1 MNIFLAIIYVIAAVT
16 RLAYF
21 NRETKDNLAERAI
34 YFRGVPVTYGA
45 LVFPVGYLVSE
56 WFSSGSFQYVLLLLA
71 PILAFLF
78 IWDIKIP
85 KPNRVMYLFFL
96 GLALVTLFGL
106 WRL

>member
-1 MNIFLAIIYVIAAVT
+1 MLSLLLQDWLTLIVKRKKVS
-16 RLAYF
+16 
-21 NRETKDNLAERAI
+21 DRAT

-56 WFSSGSFQYVLLLLA
+56 WLKSGSFQYVLLLLA
-71 PILAFLF
+71 PLMAFLF
-78 IWDIKIP
+78 IWDVKIP

-96 GLALVTLFGL
+96 GLALVTLIGL